1 MRALR
6 GTSYLKENFHRDGG
20 NLHLFGLNVN
30 YFFKNVIYLKSFL
43 FVKEIV
49 AVVEIKSWYRQ

>member
-1 MRALR
+1 M
-6 GTSYLKENFHRDGG
+6 
-20 NLHLFGLNVN
+20 FGLNVN